1 MLLQV
6 QFLDPICHFSN
17 SNYVNIKKNI
27 VFQINKKLHKVKIL
41 QLQPAV
47 LYFDFEISFELI
59 LTI

>member
-17 SNYVNIKKNI
+17 SNYVNIQKNI
-27 VFQINKKLHKVKIL
+27 VFQINEKLHKVKIL
-41 QLQPAV
+41 QSQPAV